1 MIIAVPIENGYIANQ
16 FASAKIIRFYQIENH
31 KIKSYVDIDVSLLS
45 NIGRSKL
52 INEKLTHTLLT
63 YKVTSLVEFMLDR
76 YKINLVTGAS
86 GEPDIAV
93 DLLIKNR
100 QLMLE
105 EYMTSLK
112 ENQQINCDEVGIC
125 SQEQED

>member
-31 KIKSYVDIDVSLLS
+31 KIKSYVDIDVTLLS

>member
-16 FASAKIIRFYQIENH
+16 FARAEIIRFYQIENH

>member
-31 KIKSYVDIDVSLLS
+31 KIKSYVDIDVTLLS

-100 QLMLE
+100 QLLLE